1 MITLQTRLPSSE
13 KEVRRDET
21 SRVGE
26 GDLRRDSKARFINPL
41 CAVCAGAKSNRSIRR
56 RINHVSSL
64 RSWRDCKPTRNKV
77 FAAEPTSERRSR
89 EENGER
95 DFDSP
100 LALAAPPPKL
110 YFSCASKFRVR
121 LATQAT
127 TFPGVPCERGWRR
140 TRLPRFLP
148 SPVTLYL
155 HFHYSA
161 DSLHP
166 KKNL

>member
-1 MITLQTRLPSSE
+1 M
-13 KEVRRDET
+13 
-21 SRVGE
+21 
-26 GDLRRDSKARFINPL
+26 
-41 CAVCAGAKSNRSIRR
+41 CAGAKSNRSIRW

-64 RSWRDCKPTRNKV
+64 RSWRDCKATRNKV
-77 FAAEPTSERRSR
+77 LAGEPTSERRSR
-89 EENGER
+89 EENGEK

-121 LATQAT
+121 FQYRQLRRLPRSQ
-127 TFPGVPCERGWRR
+127 GYERGWRI